1 MRRTSVCLAPT
12 PISPSPHPYS
22 KMGRGVGVRV
32 RPARDVKDVLQDV
45 YIALRPNPHPP
56 LGTLSRRERDSLR
69 ISLAELLLL
78 AQPWRSP

>member
-1 MRRTSVCLAPT
+1 MRRNNVRSVSLPM
-12 PISPSPHPYS
+12 SPSPHPYS

-45 YIALRPNPHPP
+45 YVALRPNPHPP

-69 ISLAELLLL
+69 MSLAELPFP
-78 AQPWRSP
+78 AWRRS